1 MGQIGFGGTCKSIAR
16 WLATRRVGADAGER
30 SDDFLIC
37 SIAKGD
43 KLSMKVLFARHN
55 VRVYRFALRL
65 TRDESLA
72 EDVVSEVFLH
82 AWRGAKNFQAKSRV
96 STWLLAIAHN
106 KAKDALQR
114 RRHEYLS
121 DDEAAAIEDPADN
134 PEAVFSKKERGSL
147 LQECLTKLPAAQREV
162 IDLVHHKSIEE
173 VAQIVG
179 AQASTVKTRM
189 FYARSR
195 LAQMLNAAGVE
206 HVPLTAR

>member
-1 MGQIGFGGTCKSIAR
+1 MQIDCTLAKV
-16 WLATRRVGADAGER
+16 ATRRVGADAGER

-37 SIAKGD
+37 AIAKGD

-55 VRVYRFALRL
+55 ARVYRFALRL

-106 KAKDALQR
+106 KAKDGLQRR

-121 DDEAAAIEDPADN
+121 DGEAAAIEDPADN
-134 PEAVFSKKERGSL
+134 PEAVFSKKERGAL

-162 IDLVHHKSIEE
+162 IDLVYYHHKSIEE

-206 HVPLTAR
+206 HAWA

>member
-1 MGQIGFGGTCKSIAR
+1 MQIDCA
-16 WLATRRVGADAGER
+16 LANVATRRVGTDAAER
-30 SDDFLIC
+30 SDDSLI
-37 SIAKGD
+37 SAIAKGD
-43 KLSMKVLFARHN
+43 KLALKVLYGRHS
-55 VRVYRFALRL
+55 VRVYRFALRV

-82 AWRGAKNFQAKSRV
+82 AWRGARNFQAKSKV

-121 DDEAAAIEDPADN
+121 DDDAAAIEDPADN
-134 PEAVFSKKERGSL
+134 PEATFSKKERGAL

-162 IDLVHHKSIEE
+162 IDLVYYHHKSVEE

-179 AQASTVKTRM
+179 VQAATVKTRM

-195 LAQMLNAAGVE
+195 LAQMLTEAGIE
-206 HVPLTAR
+206 HAWA

>member
-1 MGQIGFGGTCKSIAR
+1 MQIDYA
-16 WLATRRVGADAGER
+16 LADVATRRLANDAGER
-30 SDDFLIC
+30 SDDCLI
-37 SIAKGD
+37 SAIARGD
-43 KLSMKVLFARHN
+43 KHSLKVLYARHN

-82 AWRGAKNFQAKSRV
+82 AWRGAKNFQAKSKV

-114 RRHEYLS
+114 RRYEYLS
-121 DDEAAAIEDPADN
+121 DDDAAAIEDPADN
-134 PEAVFSKKERGSL
+134 PEAVWSKKERGAL

-162 IDLVHHKSIEE
+162 VDLVYYHHKSVEE

-179 AQASTVKTRM
+179 VQASTVKTRM

-195 LAQMLNAAGVE
+195 LAQMLIEAGVE
-206 HVPLTAR
+206 HAWAA

>member
-1 MGQIGFGGTCKSIAR
+1 MQIDCA
-16 WLATRRVGADAGER
+16 LANVATRRVGADAAER
-30 SDDFLIC
+30 SDGSLV
-37 SIAKGD
+37 SAIAKGD
-43 KLSMKVLFARHN
+43 KLSLKVLYARHN
-55 VRVYRFALRL
+55 VRVYRFALRV

-82 AWRGAKNFQAKSRV
+82 AWRGAGNFQAKSKV

-121 DDEAAAIEDPADN
+121 DDDAAAIEDPADN
-134 PEAVFSKKERGSL
+134 PEATWSKKERGAL

-162 IDLVHHKSIEE
+162 IDLVYYHHKSVEE

-179 AQASTVKTRM
+179 VQAATVKTRM

-195 LAQMLNAAGVE
+195 LAQMLTQAGIE
-206 HVPLTAR
+206 HAWA

>member
-1 MGQIGFGGTCKSIAR
+1 MQIGCA
-16 WLATRRVGADAGER
+16 LANVATRHLGNEVADR
-30 SDDFLIC
+30 SDDALI
-37 SIAKGD
+37 SAVGRGD
-43 KLSMKVLFARHN
+43 RLALKVLYARHN

-72 EDVVSEVFLH
+72 EDVVSEVFLQ
-82 AWRGAKNFQAKSRV
+82 AWRGAKNFQSKSKV

-121 DDEAAAIEDPADN
+121 DDDAAAVEDPADN
-134 PEAVFSKKERGSL
+134 PETTWSKKERGAL
-147 LQECLTKLPAAQREV
+147 LQACLAKLPAAQREV
-162 IDLVHHKSIEE
+162 IDLVYYHHKSVEE

-179 AQASTVKTRM
+179 VQASTVKTRM

-195 LAQMLNAAGVE
+195 LAQMLSQAGIEHAA
-206 HVPLTAR
+206 A

>member
-1 MGQIGFGGTCKSIAR
+1 MQIQHALGKG
-16 WLATRRVGADAGER
+16 ATRNLRSDVAER
-30 SDDFLIC
+30 SEDTLMAAV
-37 SIAKGD
+37 AKGD
-43 KLSMKVLFARHN
+43 RLALQVLYGRHN

-82 AWRGAKNFQAKSRV
+82 AWRGAKNFQAKSKV

-106 KAKDALQR
+106 KAKDAMQR
-114 RRHEYLS
+114 RRHDYLS
-121 DDEAAAIEDPADN
+121 DDDAAAIEDPADN
-134 PEAVFSKKERGSL
+134 PETIWRKKERGAV

-162 IDLVHHKSIEE
+162 IDLVYYHHKSVEE

-179 AQASTVKTRM
+179 VQASTVKTRM

-195 LAQMLNAAGVE
+195 LAHMLNKAGIDRAA
-206 HVPLTAR
+206 A